1 VDLGDI
7 QNALLAVAAVGV
19 GFTVSVLA
27 SRRAVTNTIALA
39 AGTRLPP
46 FVVGFTLLAIGTD
59 LPEIANSIVS
69 SISGHGDLN
78 VGDSVGSAA
87 TQATLVLG
95 LLPLIGGAFVI
106 SKKRVARIG
115 IATVFALLLGA
126 ALMIDGFISRLD
138 AIVLLSAW
146 IIGTAIMWGPP
157 PPHTQ
162 LSLQLEAAAKVKK
175 VFLVLSALAVVAA
188 GTTGAV
194 WGLTR
199 LAEAISTP
207 EYVVAFFLASIGTSL
222 PELVVT
228 TTAIRQ
234 GQRELAI
241 GDALGSSFL
250 DSTLSIGIGPLIAPV
265 AVTASFAVKGS
276 LAAAG
281 AIGIVA
287 LVLSLRGRHDKLS
300 GVAFILMY
308 LGFYVVLLVL

>member
-1 VDLGDI
+1 
-7 QNALLAVAAVGV
+7 VAW
-19 GFTVSVLA
+19 
-27 SRRAVTNTIALA
+27 
-39 AGTRLPP
+39 
-46 FVVGFTLLAIGTD
+46 
-59 LPEIANSIVS
+59 
-69 SISGHGDLN
+69 ISGHGDLN

-146 IIGTAIMWGPP
+146 IIGTAIMWGPAP
-157 PPHTQ
+157 ADTQ
-162 LSLQLEAAAKVKK
+162 LSLQLEATAKVKK
-175 VFLVLSALAVVAA
+175 VFLVLSALALVAV

-250 DSTLSIGIGPLIAPV
+250 DSTLSIGIGPL
-265 AVTASFAVKGS
+265 S
-276 LAAAG
+276 L
-281 AIGIVA
+281 
-287 LVLSLRGRHDKLS
+287 LSP
-300 GVAFILMY
+300 
-308 LGFYVVLLVL
+308 

>member
-1 VDLGDI
+1 MSLGDPLD
-7 QNALLAVAAVGV
+7 ALLAMAAVGV
-19 GFTVSVLA
+19 GFTVSVIA

-87 TQATLVLG
+87 TQATLLLG

-106 SKKRVARIG
+106 SRKRVARIG

-146 IIGTAIMWGPP
+146 IIATAIMWGSP

-162 LSLQLEAAAKVKK
+162 LSLQLEAIAKVKK

-194 WGLTR
+194 
-199 LAEAISTP
+199 
-207 EYVVAFFLASIGTSL
+207 
-222 PELVVT
+222 
-228 TTAIRQ
+228 
-234 GQRELAI
+234 
-241 GDALGSSFL
+241 
-250 DSTLSIGIGPLIAPV
+250 
-265 AVTASFAVKGS
+265 
-276 LAAAG
+276 
-281 AIGIVA
+281 
-287 LVLSLRGRHDKLS
+287 
-300 GVAFILMY
+300 
-308 LGFYVVLLVL
+308 

>member
-1 VDLGDI
+1 
-7 QNALLAVAAVGV
+7 VAW
-19 GFTVSVLA
+19 
-27 SRRAVTNTIALA
+27 
-39 AGTRLPP
+39 
-46 FVVGFTLLAIGTD
+46 
-59 LPEIANSIVS
+59 
-69 SISGHGDLN
+69 ISGHGDLN

-146 IIGTAIMWGPP
+146 IIGTAIMWGPAP
-157 PPHTQ
+157 ADTQ
-162 LSLQLEAAAKVKK
+162 LSLQLEATAKVKK
-175 VFLVLSALAVVAA
+175 VFLVLSALALVAV

-250 DSTLSIGIGPLIAPV
+250 DSTLSIGIGPLSP
-265 AVTASFAVKGS
+265 
-276 LAAAG
+276 
-281 AIGIVA
+281 
-287 LVLSLRGRHDKLS
+287 LSP
-300 GVAFILMY
+300 
-308 LGFYVVLLVL
+308 